1 MYFRQIGP
9 AMNIRY
15 RPFHHAD
22 TDAVLA
28 LWDEVRAAGHEPVY
42 SLAEVLGSCEKDHA
56 VVAYDDSGI
65 TGIAVGRAAHEQ
77 GWIVFFA
84 VFARCQSQ
92 GIGRT
97 LLANLEESMAKGG
110 LTKVSVLVN
119 DSQSQTGVLEKS
131 GFAHRR
137 HLNYFEREIPIS
149 DKERAILND
158 VGGRLL
164 PRDLWD
170 RIAGMGDEKQVLERR
185 LVLPLSDAGLAEQFG
200 VRPPQAIMLFGPPG
214 TGKTTFAKAVASRLN
229 WPFVEIFASRLAGEP
244 GGIANGLRETFNRVA
259 ELDNVV
265 VFIDE
270 VEEIAAR
277 RAGDPPSP
285 TQGVTNEL
293 LKLIPAFREKPG
305 RLLMCATNFVT
316 ALDPAFLRHGRFDYV
331 VPIGLPDSAARWAIW
346 QRYIPPSAAAQIDIS
361 ALVDRT
367 DGFTPADIEFAA
379 RKASQRAL
387 ESAVYG
393 GATDVNGPTTADY
406 VWAIGETRSTVS
418 AEVLAQFESEISA
431 MART

>member
-1 MYFRQIGP
+1 
-9 AMNIRY
+9 MNFRY

-22 TDAVLA
+22 TDAVLL

-56 VVAYDDSGI
+56 VVAYDETGI
-65 TGIAVGRAAHEQ
+65 VGIAVGRAAHEQ

-84 VFARCQSQ
+84 VSERCQSR

-97 LLANLEESMAKGG
+97 LLANLEEAMAKGG
-110 LTKVSVLVN
+110 LTKISVLVN

-131 GFAHRR
+131 GFSRLR
-137 HLNYFEREIPIS
+137 HLNYFEREIPLG
-149 DKERAILND
+149 DKERAVLAD
-158 VGGRLL
+158 VGGRML
-164 PRDLWD
+164 PRNLWAG
-170 RIAGMGDEKQVLERR
+170 IAGMADEKQILERR
-185 LVLPLSDAGLAEQFG
+185 LVLPLSEPQLATQFG

-214 TGKTTFAKAVASRLN
+214 TGKTTFAKAIASRLD

-244 GGIANGLRETFNRVA
+244 GGIANGLRETFARVS

-270 VEEIAAR
+270 VEEIASH

-293 LKLIPAFREKPG
+293 LKLVPAFREKPG
-305 RLLMCATNFVT
+305 RLLICATNFVT

-331 VPIGLPDSAARWAIW
+331 VPIGLPDDAARAAIW
-346 QRYIPPSAAAQIDIS
+346 SRFVPELAEAAVDTAELVSRSA
-361 ALVDRT
+361 
-367 DGFTPADIEFAA
+367 GFTPADIEFAA

-387 ESAVYG
+387 ESSVYG
-393 GATDVNGPTTADY
+393 GAGTVTGPSTADY

-418 AEVLAQFESEISA
+418 AETLAQFESETQS